1 MKGRVKMIE
10 KLKKQSDEL
19 ESLIASGH
27 FIEASIKSIEAT
39 VDMSQEILLAFEGI
53 SKATAPIVIAACEMT
68 VDTLKKV
75 ISAQF
80 DEESYK
86 ETLDAT
92 ESCRCLAQMRTKTT
106 AITIKRG
113 SLK

>member
-1 MKGRVKMIE
+1 MIE

-39 VDMSQEILLAFEGI
+39 VDMSQEILLAFEGV
-53 SKATAPIVIAACEMT
+53 SKTTAPIVIAACEMT
-68 VDTLKKV
+68 VDTLKKSL
-75 ISAQF
+75 SAQF
-80 DEESYK
+80 TEKSYEEI
-86 ETLDAT
+86 LDAAK
-92 ESCRCLAQMRTKTT
+92 SCRCLAQMGTKTT
-106 AITIKRG
+106 TITFERG